1 MAITHLRH
9 VGIFSPDLSKQ
20 REFYGTIWGLDQIA
34 EESAAIYFRG
44 ASPEHHLLA
53 FIRKSGQTKA
63 EGNPYDANRSKI
75 IFNFVPFDLS
85 RCGSKRLRHSWV

>member
-34 EESAAIYFRG
+34 EESAAIYFSRG
-44 ASPEHHLLA
+44 VS
-53 FIRKSGQTKA
+53 
-63 EGNPYDANRSKI
+63 
-75 IFNFVPFDLS
+75 
-85 RCGSKRLRHSWV
+85 